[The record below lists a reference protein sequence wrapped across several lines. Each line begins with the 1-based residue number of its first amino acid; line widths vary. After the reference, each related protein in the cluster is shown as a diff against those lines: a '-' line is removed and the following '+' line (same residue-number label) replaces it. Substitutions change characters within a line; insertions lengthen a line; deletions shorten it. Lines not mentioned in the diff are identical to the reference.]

1 MKTALVLSG
10 GGLFGAWQAGA
21 WRGLAHRFTPDL
33 VVGASV
39 GSLNGYAIAS
49 GASPDELAQFW
60 LQPETARFS
69 NLSATIQGLMA
80 RFTPR
85 IEFAVV
91 LTDAM
96 RLKPRIFHG
105 PEITWR
111 HLAASCAIPGVLR
124 QYRIGGRWYTDGGLL
139 NPLPVYAA
147 AELGATRIIALNA
160 LPQVPSRLLRP
171 FVKGFR
177 YVAGHH
183 PPLAT
188 AVKLVTIETG
198 GALGSMSEALRWNR
212 DNIERWMELGYQ
224 AAKNISIPDCFEA

>member
-21 WRGLAHRFTPDL
+21 WRALSRSFSPDL

-39 GSLNGYAIAS
+39 GSLNGYAIAG

-60 LQPETARFS
+60 LRPETAKFRD
-69 NLSATIQGLMA
+69 LPATIQGLKS
-80 RFTPR
+80 RYSPR
-85 IEFAVV
+85 VEFAVV

-96 RLKPRIFHG
+96 RLKPKIFRG

-147 AELGATRIIALNA
+147 VELGATRIIALNA
-160 LPQVPSRLLRP
+160 LPQIPSRLLRP
-171 FVKGFR
+171 LVKGFR
-177 YVAGHH
+177 RVAGHH
-183 PPLAT
+183 PPLPAG
-188 AVKLVTIETG
+188 VKLVTLETDG
-198 GALGSMSEALRWNR
+198 PLGSMSEALRWRR
-212 DNIERWMELGYQ
+212 DNVESWMELGYE